1 MTMSV
6 RSTIARNTVF
16 NAGGRLWE
24 AAISLVL
31 TWYIV
36 LRLDTAGWGLWSL
49 VGVFTAYAALFDFGV
64 SAGFAKY
71 IAEYAAR
78 KEARRLSAV
87 LSTGL
92 FFYFVFGAAIV
103 AAGWVA
109 VDVLM
114 DWVVAPR
121 ASARTGVTPNI
132 AELKF
137 LLRGA
142 LILFAANNCLAPF
155 MAAPI
160 GLQRMGLS
168 NGLSIISSALK
179 LAVTVA
185 FLETGFG
192 LPGLLYT
199 NAVVLLVQGAASI
212 ALAYWLM
219 PGLRIGLSE
228 ITRSCMGELFSFG
241 WRAQVAK
248 LANLVNFQTDRL
260 IIVWFYGNLGWVG
273 LYRLGE
279 ELAGKMRQAPALLV
293 TALLPAAS
301 DMDARGQ
308 QEELRRLYLVS
319 TKYMASVSV
328 PLAIYFCAAADIL
341 MHAWLGNREGLDTAA
356 WVLRIL
362 VIGYLMNLLPGP
374 GVSIVLGKG
383 RADLPMYAGIISTAG
398 NILFTI
404 GLVYGIGFYG
414 VPLGTTFGMLIS
426 TMWFFWVLR
435 KHLALSST
443 ELMRVA
449 VAWPALAS
457 LPGASVCLMAQWIL
471 SGQGGHLPNLLGA
484 GATAAIFGMLYVV
497 TIGRTP
503 FLDAF
508 DVTFLETTLHAKRLP
523 GFGLL
528 TWRARRV

>member
-1 MTMSV
+1 MTV
-6 RSTIARNTVF
+6 RATIARNTVF

-31 TWYIV
+31 TWYVV
-36 LRLDTAGWGLWSL
+36 LRLDTGGWGLWSL

-64 SAGFAKY
+64 SSGFAKY

-78 KEARRLSAV
+78 KEARALSAV
-87 LSTGL
+87 MSTGL
-92 FFYFVFGAAIV
+92 FFYLAFGVVIV
-103 AAGWVA
+103 AAGWLA

-114 DWVVAPR
+114 DQLVIPR
-121 ASARTGVTPNI
+121 ATAMTGSAPEA
-132 AELKF
+132 AEVKF

-168 NGLSIISSALK
+168 NGLSIVNSVVKFA
-179 LAVTVA
+179 ATVA

-199 NAVVLLVQGAASI
+199 NAVVLFVQGAASI
-212 ALAYWLM
+212 AMAYWLM
-219 PGLRIGLSE
+219 PGLRIGISQM
-228 ITRSCMGELFSFG
+228 TRSCMGDLFSFG

-279 ELAGKMRQAPALLV
+279 ELAGKMRQVPALLV

-308 QEELRRLYLVS
+308 QEELRRLYLIS

-328 PLAIYFCAAADIL
+328 PLAVYCCAAADML

-356 WVLRIL
+356 WIMRIL
-362 VIGYLMNLLPGP
+362 VLGYLANLLPGP

-383 RADLPMYAGIISTAG
+383 RADLPMYAGIISTVC
-398 NILFTI
+398 NIAVTI
-404 GLVYGIGFYG
+404 GLVFTIGFYG
-414 VPLGTTFGMLIS
+414 IPLGTTLGMLIS
-426 TMWFFWVLR
+426 TAWFFWVVR
-435 KHLALSST
+435 KTLALPIM

-449 VAWPALAS
+449 VVWPMMAS
-457 LPGASVCLMAQWIL
+457 LPGAAACLLFQWL
-471 SGQGGHLPNLLGA
+471 LRGQAGHLPNLLGA
-484 GATAAIFGMLYVV
+484 GAAAAVFGVLYIAA
-497 TIGRTP
+497 IGRTP

-508 DVTFLETTLHAKRLP
+508 DVSFLETTLRAGRLP
-523 GFGLL
+523 GFKLL
-528 TWRARRV
+528 TWRARRA